1 MSRLSRIQMLGVGL
15 VASASLIAAPPAD
28 AANGDLL
35 RHIVADTTG
44 TACPSVGV
52 GVAFDGTNLLVS
64 CASDNTIAAVS
75 PLDGSQVAIHPIAG
89 AVSLGALAYDNGRN
103 LVWACSNFTTV
114 GTIDMT
120 TNAFTPV
127 FTIAGPGVFGPGC
140 FDGLAY
146 DGSDDTIWASGD
158 VSPSVEHFTVTG
170 VQLSSNAVS
179 LGGCGNSGIAVG
191 GPLLYLANNGC
202 SQIYQTPKD
211 FSAVSLFATFPARL
225 EDLECDNVSFPGLG
239 AIWSKDAYDNELNA
253 WEIPPDTCT
262 FGGGGGEDIAGW
274 MTGGGS
280 VFAGTMR
287 VTHGFELDCDAAKGG
302 HLEVN
307 WGKGNRFHLDSLTTA
322 ACSDDAAIAAAPP
335 KSAFDTLTG
344 GGSGR
349 YNNVP
354 GATVEFTFSDAGE
367 PGSGDYVA
375 IKVFDASHLVVLDV
389 AGYLTKGNQQAHQN

>member
-1 MSRLSRIQMLGVGL
+1 MSRLSRFRILAFGL
-15 VASASLIAAPPAD
+15 AAFASVIAPPAAQ

-52 GVAFDGTNLLVS
+52 GVAFDGANLLVS
-64 CASDNTIAAVS
+64 CASDNTITAVS

-89 AVSLGALAYDNGRN
+89 AISLGALAYDNGRH
-103 LVWACSNFTTV
+103 LVWACSNTTTV
-114 GTIDMT
+114 GTIDLT
-120 TNAFTPV
+120 TDVFTPV
-127 FTIAGPGVFGPGC
+127 FTIVGPGVFGPGC

-170 VQLSSNAVS
+170 VQLSSNPVS
-179 LGGCGNSGIAVG
+179 LGNCNNSGIAVG

-202 SQIYQTPKD
+202 SEIYQTPKD
-211 FSAVSLFATFPARL
+211 FSAVTLFASFPARL
-225 EDLECDNVSFPGLG
+225 EDMECDNVSFPGFG

-253 WEIPPDTCT
+253 WEIPPNTCT
-262 FGGGGGEDIAGW
+262 FGGGGEAIEGW

-287 VTHGFELDCDAAKGG
+287 VTHGFELNCDASKGG
-302 HLEVN
+302 NLEVN
-307 WGKGNRFHLDSLTTA
+307 FGKSNRFHLDAVTKAT
-322 ACSDDAAIAAAPP
+322 CSDDANIEAAPP
-335 KSAFDTLTG
+335 TSAFDTLK
-344 GGSGR
+344 GSGTGR
-349 YNNVP
+349 YNNVA
-354 GATVEFTFSDAGE
+354 GATVEFTFTDAGE

-375 IKVFDASHLVVLDV
+375 IKVTDVHSVVVLDV
-389 AGYLTKGNQQAHQN
+389 AGYLTRGNQQAHQN